1 MENRQI
7 EDIYCF
13 MTGPFRKLALAIA
26 FSPRIQA
33 LLAETARLK
42 FLWNAEL
49 CLIHVGS
56 AGPADEERLN
66 NYLTQVGLAG
76 LPDVQVFWEK
86 GNTTERILA
95 RCRKEQVDLLI
106 AGALK
111 KEKLLKYYLGSIGRE
126 ILRRADCSVL
136 TLVSPSLNPVPFQN
150 ILVNAENSNYIREA
164 LETTVEISRS
174 EKASWLH
181 VVRAIKM
188 YGLAMSAAAKAT
200 EEEYERFRQSLV
212 QQEIESV
219 EKLIGPMP
227 EDGPKI
233 NIKIVSGKS
242 GFALSKLAAQ
252 KNIQLLV
259 VGAPPRRFSILDR
272 LFPHDVEYLLQDMPC
287 NLLIINPRKAKT
299 RRETG
304 HD

>member
-1 MENRQI
+1 
-7 EDIYCF
+7 

-56 AGPADEERLN
+56 AGAAEEQQLN
-66 NYLTQVGLAG
+66 NYLTQVGLSG
-76 LPDVQVFWEK
+76 LPDVHIFWEK

-95 RCRKEQVDLLI
+95 RCRKENVDLLI

-111 KEKLLKYYLGSIGRE
+111 KEKLLQYYLGSIGRA

-136 TLVSPSLNPVPFQN
+136 TLIAPSPNPVPFHN
-150 ILVNAENSNYIREA
+150 ILVNAENSNYVREA
-164 LETTVEISRS
+164 LDTTLEIARS
-174 EKASWLH
+174 EKANWLH
-181 VVRAIKM
+181 VVRTIKM

-212 QQEIESV
+212 QQEIENV
-219 EKLIGPMP
+219 ERLLGPMP
-227 EDGPKI
+227 EAGPKI

-242 GFALSKLAAQ
+242 GFALSKFAAQ

-272 LFPHDVEYLLQDMPC
+272 MFPHDVEYLLKDMPC
-287 NLLIINPRKAKT
+287 NLLIINPRKIRKQEGN
-299 RRETG
+299 R